1 MEPHIGFE
9 GHFAQ
14 TRHMIFIH
22 KFGQINMF
30 IYLLQ
35 PIILAHSCC
44 RFLASYVTIL
54 LGAPQKLFES
64 ERIPWPN

>member
-1 MEPHIGFE
+1 MGFE
-9 GHFAQ
+9 GSHCAEMTYDFYY
-14 TRHMIFIH
+14 

-35 PIILAHSCC
+35 PIILPHSRS

-54 LGAPQKLFES
+54 SGAPQKLFKS
-64 ERIPWPN
+64 GRIPWLN